1 MNNSHTS
8 LSRRRILLGAA
19 AASAVTVAGA
29 TAAPAT
35 TAQAAPPVGETP
47 SARPARRL
55 VARDRIATARLV
67 GGTAHFQA
75 DFHERLDAWLAF
87 WSANSPRVWSIPVEI
102 DGRVAADGDAFTLHT
117 IRVTRDDETR
127 DAFAAG
133 RSDAAHLATLASLHH
148 HFPSVR
154 VEAGGALRVADGPAG
169 WSGSAD
175 QVAFA
180 VTACRELWG
189 LRAAD
194 TTDWGE
200 HVSRA
205 GHAADPAS
213 RSGWAAFTRASLRRG
228 LRTESY

>member
-1 MNNSHTS
+1 MNDSHTS

-29 TAAPAT
+29 T
-35 TAQAAPPVGETP
+35 TAHAAPPTAPAAGKASP
-47 SARPARRL
+47 AREARRL
-55 VARDRIATARLV
+55 VVRDRIAGARLT
-67 GGTAHFQA
+67 GGPARFQA
-75 DFHERLDAWLAF
+75 DLYERLDAWLAF
-87 WSANSPRVWSIPVEI
+87 WSANSPRVWSAPVEI
-102 DGRVAADGDAFTLHT
+102 EGRVGADGDAFTLHA
-117 IRVTRDDETR
+117 IRVSRDDETR

-133 RSDAAHLATLASLHH
+133 RPDAAHLATLASLHH
-148 HFPSVR
+148 HFPTVR
-154 VEAGGALRVADGPAG
+154 VEAGGAVRVADGPAG
-169 WSGSAD
+169 WTASGE

-189 LRAAD
+189 LSTAD
-194 TTDWGE
+194 PTHWRE

-205 GHAADPAS
+205 GHAVDPAS

>member
-1 MNNSHTS
+1 MNDSHTS

-29 TAAPAT
+29 TTAHAAPAT
-35 TAQAAPPVGETP
+35 AAPAEEAT
-47 SARPARRL
+47 PARGARHL
-55 VARDRIATARLV
+55 VVRDRIAGARLA
-67 GGTAHFQA
+67 GGPARFQA
-75 DFHERLDAWLAF
+75 DLCERLDAWLAF
-87 WSANSPRVWSIPVEI
+87 WSANSPRVWSTPVQVE
-102 DGRVAADGDAFTLHT
+102 GRVGAGGDTFTLHA

-148 HFPSVR
+148 HFPAVR
-154 VEAGGALRVADGPAG
+154 VEADGALRVADGPAG
-169 WSGSAD
+169 WSGSGE

-189 LRAAD
+189 LRTAD
-194 TTDWGE
+194 PTNWRE
-200 HVSRA
+200 HVSRV
-205 GHAADPAS
+205 GHAIDPAS

>member
-1 MNNSHTS
+1 MNDSHTS

-19 AASAVTVAGA
+19 AASAVTVAGT
-29 TAAPAT
+29 TAAH
-35 TAQAAPPVGETP
+35 AAPPTAP
-47 SARPARRL
+47 SAGEAPQARRL
-55 VARDRIATARLV
+55 VARDRIATARLA
-67 GGTAHFQA
+67 GGAARFQP
-75 DFHERLDAWLAF
+75 DLHERLDAWLAF
-87 WSANSPRVWSIPVEI
+87 WSANSPRVWSTPVQVE
-102 DGRVAADGDAFTLHT
+102 GRVSADGDAFTLHV
-117 IRVTRDDETR
+117 IRVIRDDETR

-169 WSGSAD
+169 WSGSAE

-194 TTDWGE
+194 ATDWQE
-200 HVSRA
+200 RVSRA

-213 RSGWAAFTRASLRRG
+213 RSGWAAFTRESQRRG

>member
-1 MNNSHTS
+1 MNDSHTS

-19 AASAVTVAGA
+19 AASAVTFGAPGAAHAAPGAAHAAPGAGGAARARPLVLRDRLAGA
-29 TAAPAT
+29 RLA
-35 TAQAAPPVGETP
+35 GG
-47 SARPARRL
+47 PAR
-55 VARDRIATARLV
+55 
-67 GGTAHFQA
+67 FQT
-75 DFHERLDAWLAF
+75 DLHERLDAWLAF
-87 WSANSPRVWSIPVEI
+87 WSANSPRVWSTPVEI
-102 DGRVAADGDAFTLHT
+102 EGRVDADGDAFTLHA

-148 HFPSVR
+148 HFPVVR
-154 VEAGGALRVADGPAG
+154 VEPGGAPRVADGPAG
-169 WSGSAD
+169 WTGSGE

-189 LRAAD
+189 LRTAGP
-194 TTDWGE
+194 TDWRE

-205 GHAADPAS
+205 GHAVDPAS